1 MEKPVTVALE
11 NIDLIRE
18 KEKKEG
24 EKKKKEHVGSIKP
37 GMSSEDRVVRFWV
50 SGDA

>member
-24 EKKKKEHVGSIKP
+24 GEGKNTSDLLSR